1 MGIYCDVESLERLGL
16 GVFGSGLGP
25 WLEYGDLG
33 FE

>member
-1 MGIYCDVESLERLGL
+1 MGIYSAVEWPERLGL
-16 GVFGSGLGP
+16 GVFGSGFGP